1 MKGGQSVELG
11 SFACAMHTL
20 EQLRAG
26 QLLGIQRLSLACG
39 LVEFPREIFALAET
53 LEILDLSNNALTDL
67 PADLPRLHRL
77 RVIFCSNNQFTALPT
92 VLGQCAGL
100 TMIGFKANQIREVA
114 DAALP
119 AALRWLILTDNQLQS
134 LPASIG
140 RCTQMQKLMLAGNQL
155 RTLPPELAHCT
166 RLELLRIAANQL
178 TEFPAMLLKLPRLT
192 WLAYAGNPFC
202 AELEVAPVPDFAPIA
217 WAELQLQAILG
228 EGASGVIHQ
237 ATWQTGGAHQA
248 VAVKVFKGALTSD
261 GMPQCEM
268 AATLRAGDH
277 ASLIPVCGVVSDHP
291 DGVCALVL
299 ALIDPGFVVLAGPPS
314 LDSCTR
320 DVYAPGLQL
329 DWSQVINMALS
340 IASAAGHLHAQGLMH
355 GDLYGHN
362 ILHNGQGAALL
373 GDFGAAS
380 WVAQTDLA
388 HAHALQRLEVRA
400 FGCLLE
406 ELLARGASAPDDGTG
421 WAALGHLAGRCLSDN
436 VAARP
441 LFVEV
446 EHALMEAQCVHLDP
460 VVAA

>member
-1 MKGGQSVELG
+1 
-11 SFACAMHTL
+11 MHTL

-26 QLLGIQRLSLACG
+26 QLVGTQRLSLACG
-39 LVEFPREIFALAET
+39 LTEFPRDIFALADT
-53 LEILDLSNNALTDL
+53 LEILDLSNNALTELPPDL
-67 PADLPRLHRL
+67 HRLHRL
-77 RVIFCSNNQFTALPT
+77 RVIFCSNNHFTELPT
-92 VLGQCAGL
+92 VLGQCPGL

-119 AALRWLILTDNQLQS
+119 AALRWLILTDNQLQA

-140 RCTQMQKLMLAGNQL
+140 RCTQLQKLMLAGNQL
-155 RTLPPELAHCT
+155 RTLPLELALCT

-178 TEFPAMLLKLPRLT
+178 TEFPALLFKLPRLT

-202 AELEVAPVPDFAPIA
+202 AELEAAAEPPSTPIA
-217 WAELQLQAILG
+217 WEALQLQSTLG

-237 ATWQTGGAHQA
+237 ANWQAGDVHEA
-248 VAVKVFKGALTSD
+248 VAVKVFRGALTSD

-268 AATLRAGDH
+268 AATLRAGH
-277 ASLIPVCGVVSDHP
+277 HTSLIPVRGVVSDHP

-299 ALIDPGFVVLAGPPS
+299 ALIDPDFAVLAGPPS

-320 DVYAPGLQL
+320 DVYAPGLRL
-329 DWSQVINMALS
+329 DWSQLTDTALS
-340 IASAAGHLHAQGLMH
+340 IASAASHLHAQGLMH

-362 ILHNGQGAALL
+362 ILHNGQGGALL

-380 WVAQTDLA
+380 WVAQADTA

-406 ELLARGASAPDDGTG
+406 ELLAHSAPEMDEAPG
-421 WAALGHLAGRCLSDN
+421 WESLRLLAGRCLSDN
-436 VAARP
+436 VVARP
-441 LFVEV
+441 LFAEI
-446 EHALMEAQCVHLDP
+446 EHALMEAQNVYLDP

>member
-1 MKGGQSVELG
+1 
-11 SFACAMHTL
+11 
-20 EQLRAG
+20 
-26 QLLGIQRLSLACG
+26 
-39 LVEFPREIFALAET
+39 
-53 LEILDLSNNALTDL
+53 
-67 PADLPRLHRL
+67 
-77 RVIFCSNNQFTALPT
+77 
-92 VLGQCAGL
+92 
-100 TMIGFKANQIREVA
+100 
-114 DAALP
+114 
-119 AALRWLILTDNQLQS
+119 
-134 LPASIG
+134 
-140 RCTQMQKLMLAGNQL
+140 
-155 RTLPPELAHCT
+155 
-166 RLELLRIAANQL
+166 
-178 TEFPAMLLKLPRLT
+178 
-192 WLAYAGNPFC
+192 
-202 AELEVAPVPDFAPIA
+202 
-217 WAELQLQAILG
+217 
-228 EGASGVIHQ
+228 
-237 ATWQTGGAHQA
+237 
-248 VAVKVFKGALTSD
+248 
-261 GMPQCEM
+261 MPQCEM

-277 ASLIPVCGVVSDHP
+277 ASLIPVRGVVSDHP

-329 DWSQVINMALS
+329 DWSQVINMAVS

-362 ILHNGQGAALL
+362 ILRNGQGAALL